1 VGALEDAAIAAQI
14 AADGIDIL
22 IDLGGYGEG
31 GRPFVLHH
39 RPAPVQLKWVGAQ
52 FSTTG
57 LAAVDGFVTDARET
71 PPGAEAHFT
80 ETLLPL
86 PEGYVCYLP
95 PPQAPPVGPLPAL
108 ATGAVTFGS
117 FSNLAKLTP
126 PVLAAWA
133 AILGALPD
141 SRLILRTHALAEAET
156 RARTARRL
164 AAAGLPPGRVALE
177 PGLPHREFLAT
188 YGAVDIALD
197 PFPYT
202 GGLTVC
208 EALWMGVPVVALAG
222 ESFCGRHAAS
232 HLGNAGLGDWVA
244 EDPAGYIRLALER
257 ARDIPALAALRG
269 GLRARIAAS
278 PLTDA
283 PRFGRDLAALL
294 RAAWDRV

>member
-1 VGALEDAAIAAQI
+1 M
-14 AADGIDIL
+14 
-22 IDLGGYGEG
+22 
-31 GRPFVLHH
+31 
-39 RPAPVQLKWVGAQ
+39 
-52 FSTTG
+52 
-57 LAAVDGFVTDARET
+57 
-71 PPGAEAHFT
+71 
-80 ETLLPL
+80 
-86 PEGYVCYLP
+86 
-95 PPQAPPVGPLPAL
+95 
-108 ATGAVTFGS
+108 
-117 FSNLAKLTP
+117 
-126 PVLAAWA
+126 LAAWA

-156 RARTARRL
+156 RERTARRL

-177 PGLPHREFLAT
+177 PGLPHRAFLAT